1 MPDNHNPYLE
11 IRNFNLAEIR
21 AIQDETPRIEG
32 TAAVYNQRSVDL
44 GGFVEIIEPGF
55 FRDVLDQDTRAYFNH
70 DRNWILGRRAAG
82 TLELRDTPQG
92 LAFEAQYPD
101 TQLVRDMVI
110 TPMQR
115 GDINQ
120 CSFAFRVK
128 SKWSGDD
135 IDGDEWTKE
144 GDLAVRTLKAGGC
157 RELADVSVVSEPA
170 YPQTSAE
177 ARSKYEEVRAGL
189 KPVPISNDEI
199 QHEPEPGPEG
209 GDGSGGEFQPD
220 PQERSAARKRQLELI
235 EFQSNM

>member
-1 MPDNHNPYLE
+1 MPDNHNSHLE

-21 AIQDETPRIEG
+21 ALSDGDTPRIVG
-32 TAAVYNQRSVDL
+32 TAAVYNSRSVDL

-70 DRNWILGRRAAG
+70 NRDVILGRRAAG

-92 LAFEAQYPD
+92 LGFEAQYPD

-128 SKWSGDD
+128 SKSYGDD

-144 GDLAVRTLKAGGC
+144 GGIHVRILKAGGC

-177 ARSKYEEVRAGL
+177 ARSKF
-189 KPVPISNDEI
+189 SQI

-209 GDGSGGEFQPD
+209 GDGNGGDDEPD
-220 PQERSAARKRQLELI
+220 PQVRSASRKRQLELI
-235 EFQSNM
+235 QFQIDMGGDPAPER